1 MIKTWNKDIK
11 NTYFYMDTKIAFSN
25 QLHYVTGLRDRN
37 ETGM

>member
-1 MIKTWNKDIK
+1 MTLKIHISIH
-11 NTYFYMDTKIAFSN
+11 FKIAFSN